1 MPQTWPLLLLDL
13 TWIHLSTVQ
22 QSQSTDTKLCWKKG
36 QCLLQGMKQEER
48 PAQAQKTSSSSM
60 AFKERLLKATFKG
73 TVAPPNDYDFY
84 KFNN

>member
-1 MPQTWPLLLLDL
+1 
-13 TWIHLSTVQ
+13 
-22 QSQSTDTKLCWKKG
+22 
-36 QCLLQGMKQEER
+36 MKQEER

-84 KFNN
+84 KFNNECKEHNSLTFLEEGI